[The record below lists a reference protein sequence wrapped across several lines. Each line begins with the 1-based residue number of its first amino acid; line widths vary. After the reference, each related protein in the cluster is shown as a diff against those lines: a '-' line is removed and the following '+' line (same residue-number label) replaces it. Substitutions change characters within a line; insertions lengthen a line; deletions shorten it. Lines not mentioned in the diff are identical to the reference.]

1 VKTHRLAVAA
11 GLLALITTA
20 YHAQPV
26 SIVSDGI
33 ADITQLTIDDKQDIP
48 LDGNWKFYW
57 NEFIPP
63 DGKPPQTPPILL
75 KVRGTWKGADFFG
88 KPLPATGWGSY
99 AILIKVGA
107 GQAPLALRVP
117 SVGTAYAL
125 FANGAKIAASG
136 RVAKTA
142 DESVARTQPLTAT
155 LPPPDAQ
162 GRLHLVMHVSNYED
176 RHGGI
181 WQTVKLGRPELIETG
196 FNQSFMVATF
206 LCGAI
211 LLIGLHHIFLYAR
224 RRSERSNLAFGL
236 LCLLF
241 ALRPLAEGNRFLLVF
256 FSEMPWTLNSRLA
269 YLTFYGSVPLS
280 AWFLQLVFPAQFH
293 RRAFQFVLAISLPAC
308 VAVLALPA
316 RYYSETLT
324 AFQLFSLAMIVYSGY
339 VIVRA
344 ILAGERGAKTLA
356 TGLVML
362 FAGATIDILTVAN
375 VLNFPELA
383 PLGLI
388 GFIMSQSVLLSLR
401 QEDAYERLEK
411 LAQENTALIS
421 SMEIKILER
430 TAMIAELSA
439 EGDAVL
445 GALSEGVFLI
455 ARDQIIGNKI
465 SPKILELLEIE
476 HEELVQKSFADV
488 ILQITGEALSEDARL
503 FLKVL
508 FNPDMDDDTV
518 EQLNPLSNVAVR
530 GLKSQRAKILQFNFT
545 RQRKGDRIMA
555 AFASCRDITADE
567 KKRAEIEERESRAQN
582 QLEIVRTLFSV
593 SPEALQAFYGSI
605 ENELEDIST
614 ALSPETD
621 LQVRDRI
628 ERAYRAAHTIKGS
641 AQLFKVNFIASQ
653 AHAFED
659 KLQSLLKQDTLE
671 NLDLLGVNIAHTEL
685 QRALE
690 EFEEMILKIL
700 NFQKNAKT
708 MHLNGIDI
716 LRDALPRMVS
726 ELSEKLGKQAEIYF
740 TDFSPELIPS
750 RYTAALRDGL
760 VQCVRNA
767 LAHSIEAPQR
777 RAELGKPAIAR
788 IEVSATEKENALFI
802 KIYDDGSS
810 FDIEKI
816 RAVAAERQLAEREDL
831 NRMPDH
837 EIITFIFET
846 GFSTAPPSG
855 AVAGRGAGMDI
866 IARKIRQIGGKLR
879 IRWAKEQFTEF
890 TFVLPK
896 K

>member
-1 VKTHRLAVAA
+1 
-11 GLLALITTA
+11 
-20 YHAQPV
+20 
-26 SIVSDGI
+26 
-33 ADITQLTIDDKQDIP
+33 
-48 LDGNWKFYW
+48 
-57 NEFIPP
+57 
-63 DGKPPQTPPILL
+63 
-75 KVRGTWKGADFFG
+75 
-88 KPLPATGWGSY
+88 
-99 AILIKVGA
+99 
-107 GQAPLALRVP
+107 
-117 SVGTAYAL
+117 
-125 FANGAKIAASG
+125 
-136 RVAKTA
+136 
-142 DESVARTQPLTAT
+142 
-155 LPPPDAQ
+155 
-162 GRLHLVMHVSNYED
+162 
-176 RHGGI
+176 
-181 WQTVKLGRPELIETG
+181 
-196 FNQSFMVATF
+196 
-206 LCGAI
+206 
-211 LLIGLHHIFLYAR
+211 
-224 RRSERSNLAFGL
+224 
-236 LCLLF
+236 
-241 ALRPLAEGNRFLLVF
+241 
-256 FSEMPWTLNSRLA
+256 
-269 YLTFYGSVPLS
+269 
-280 AWFLQLVFPAQFH
+280 
-293 RRAFQFVLAISLPAC
+293 
-308 VAVLALPA
+308 
-316 RYYSETLT
+316 
-324 AFQLFSLAMIVYSGY
+324 MIVYSGY

-659 KLQSLLKQDTLE
+659 KLQSLLKRDTLE

-726 ELSEKLGKQAEIYF
+726 ELSEKLGKTGRNLFYRLLTRVDPLAVYRCAQRWPGAMRAQRARAQHRSAAKACRTRKTSDCAHRSQRHRKKRTRCSSKY
-740 TDFSPELIPS
+740 TTMAAVLILKKFARWLPKDS
-750 RYTAALRDGL
+750 WQNAKISTAC
-760 VQCVRNA
+760 Q
-767 LAHSIEAPQR
+767 
-777 RAELGKPAIAR
+777 
-788 IEVSATEKENALFI
+788 T
-802 KIYDDGSS
+802 
-810 FDIEKI
+810 
-816 RAVAAERQLAEREDL
+816 
-831 NRMPDH
+831 H